1 MDSRVEA
8 AETPARVPWILSP
21 PVIQSRDP
29 FLPPDP
35 PKELS
40 PTPGPKAQ
48 RHRLAEHT
56 PLLLQKS
63 LTERA
68 QKTHLEGPNHPGG
81 KTCLL
86 MTSFQSPVG
95 ALAPRQPEEEP
106 RGALGSQ
113 RWSSRGGNQACRLW
127 RLSPSLL
134 GPAASLPGDSV
145 ARPWR
150 GPWGGF
156 HSQEGPTEN
165 WGCFHSVSG
174 GPLLPAYP
182 SEKSSRS
189 DHCGGPRQTGLRS
202 MDTPFTTSSIN
213 PTKKA
218 DGPISQRRKLSQGE
232 IKGLRVLQEAKR

>member
-8 AETPARVPWILSP
+8 AEPPARVPWILSP

-48 RHRLAEHT
+48 RHRLAEHA

-68 QKTHLEGPNHPGG
+68 QKTHLEGQNHPGG

-95 ALAPRQPEEEP
+95 APAPRQPEEEP
-106 RGALGSQ
+106 REVTRTVEYKLQGTDFTLSTRPWGVGS
-113 RWSSRGGNQACRLW
+113 SHSAEEEGG
-127 RLSPSLL
+127 L
-134 GPAASLPGDSV
+134 GP
-145 ARPWR
+145 
-150 GPWGGF
+150 
-156 HSQEGPTEN
+156 
-165 WGCFHSVSG
+165 SVSSLRVAPSHTL
-174 GPLLPAYP
+174 PLSIRNPLADFH
-182 SEKSSRS
+182 EASSWKA
-189 DHCGGPRQTGLRS
+189 GPRYGAGEYWGLEKMSPGQASFGEVLAAEQGQAWR
-202 MDTPFTTSSIN
+202 
-213 PTKKA
+213 
-218 DGPISQRRKLSQGE
+218 QRLVCK
-232 IKGLRVLQEAKR
+232 